1 MKRVLASFGILSLV
15 LALSACSEDLVEEV
29 TPFSVTYVDED
40 GTLIVSY
47 EVMPGEKAPVPE
59 DPFKEGYTFE
69 SWNNVAQ
76 NVNSDIE
83 IRATYTLIERIIE
96 PTILVLT
103 YLEGIEPTLN
113 HFFDI
118 PVEIVRSLE
127 GLNLSDYVRVLVLY
141 EDVLRSELHPSRIG
155 APTVLED
162 QFTTFKDN
170 QGVELTVVYLKDVAA
185 FETFFEILDETLFDL
200 EGIQITYAFYPLE
213 GITVYDSSSQFDVQR
228 LVDLFDGAAIARRG
242 EDLKWWTTSQA
253 IYMFLGTTIP
263 SFLSS
268 YTDQIRPLDNQIT
281 EIITERGQRLII
293 GRSTSVDASE
303 YYDSFL
309 RLVTSGIEGTM
320 RIPGYRPER
329 LSTPQTRIAPPE
341 MCYTEEL
348 RGLKYPT
355 NLPHEVTLSHDI
367 PLRRVK
373 STGKIVALNVRISF
387 NEYPSTISDEAF
399 RSYILEATKTSD
411 AFFDEMSNGQLTFEW
426 IHLEDVVYVPFFLD
440 PSMTPDNPNYE
451 SRINEHI
458 ALVTSIVEETIDLTE
473 VEIINFY
480 WAPGIPDYVYG
491 GLSAL
496 IYERM
501 DTQRG
506 NIYNYNVK
514 KFEMRYIDDP
524 IVFARNIYHGMAHN
538 LGLSDIYIQQ
548 WVPEFMG
555 KPPNY
560 KYGNWDIMTSA
571 INELN
576 AWHRWILSWID
587 DDQVHCIPPTE
598 DAEYEV
604 FLEPLNEDEGETRI
618 IVIPLS
624 ETETIYIE
632 LRGPGTFCPEE
643 RWRSY
648 SYPWLQGGC
657 TQNVLVTHLNTMKG
671 NGHGPKQILRP
682 ARSNEEDY
690 SDALLLTGEF
700 VTFNNITITHSER
713 YGSGSVITIRFNN

>member
-1 MKRVLASFGILSLV
+1 MKRVLASFGIISLILV
-15 LALSACSEDLVEEV
+15 SSACSEAVVEEV
-29 TPFSVTYVDED
+29 KPFNVTYVDSD
-40 GTLIVSY
+40 GTLIASY
-47 EVMPGEKAPVPE
+47 EVMPGENAPVPE
-59 DPFKEGYTFE
+59 APFKEGYTFE
-69 SWNNVAQ
+69 GWSDVARNVT
-76 NVNSDIE
+76 SDSE
-83 IRATYTLIERIIE
+83 ISAVYTVIERIIE

-103 YLEGIEPTLN
+103 YLEGIESTLDQ
-113 HFFDI
+113 FFDI
-118 PVEIVRSLE
+118 PVEMVRSLE
-127 GLNLSDYVRVLVLY
+127 GINLSDYVRVLVLY
-141 EDVLRSELHPSRIG
+141 EDVLRADLHPSRIG
-155 APTVLED
+155 APTIRED
-162 QFTTFKDN
+162 QFLTFN
-170 QGVELTVVYLKDVAA
+170 HSQGVEITLVYLKDVAA
-185 FETFFEILDETLFDL
+185 FETFFETLDETLFDL
-200 EGIQITYAFYPLE
+200 EGIQISYEFYPLE
-213 GITVYDSSSQFDVQR
+213 GITVYDNSSQFDVQR
-228 LVDLFDGAAIARRG
+228 LVDLFDGAVIARRG
-242 EDLKWWTTSQA
+242 EDLKWWTTSQD
-253 IYMFLGTTIP
+253 IYMFLGHTIP
-263 SFLSS
+263 SFLNT
-268 YTDQIRPLDNQIT
+268 YADQIRRLDNQVT

-309 RLVTSGIEGTM
+309 RLVASGIKGTM
-320 RIPGYRPER
+320 RIPGYRPDR
-329 LSTPQTRIAPPE
+329 LSIPQTRIASPE

-348 RGLKYPT
+348 RGPKYPT
-355 NLPHEVTLSHDI
+355 NLPYEVTLSHDI
-367 PLRRVK
+367 PLKRLP
-373 STGKIVALNVRISF
+373 STGTIVGLNVMISF

-399 RSYILEATKTSD
+399 RGYILEATKTSD
-411 AFFDEMSNGQLTFEW
+411 AFFDEMSNGQLSFEW
-426 IHLEDVVYVPFFLD
+426 IHLEDVIYVPFFLD

-451 SRINEHI
+451 RRIDEHI

-473 VEIINFY
+473 VQIINFY

-496 IYERM
+496 LHERM

-524 IVFARNIYHGMAHN
+524 VVFARNTYHGIAHN
-538 LGLSDIYIQQ
+538 LGLSDIYVQQ
-548 WVPEFMG
+548 WVPEFIG

-560 KYGNWDIMTSA
+560 KYGNWDMMTSA

-604 FLEPLNEDEGETRI
+604 FLEPLNDDEGETRI

-643 RWRSY
+643 RWRSFT
-648 SYPWLQGGC
+648 YPWLQGGC

-671 NGHGPKQILRP
+671 NGNGPKQILRP
-682 ARSNEEDY
+682 ARSNQEDY

-713 YGSGSVITIRFNN
+713 YGSGSVITIRFGE

>member
-1 MKRVLASFGILSLV
+1 
-15 LALSACSEDLVEEV
+15 
-29 TPFSVTYVDED
+29 
-40 GTLIVSY
+40 
-47 EVMPGEKAPVPE
+47 
-59 DPFKEGYTFE
+59 
-69 SWNNVAQ
+69 
-76 NVNSDIE
+76 
-83 IRATYTLIERIIE
+83 
-96 PTILVLT
+96 
-103 YLEGIEPTLN
+103 
-113 HFFDI
+113 
-118 PVEIVRSLE
+118 
-127 GLNLSDYVRVLVLY
+127 
-141 EDVLRSELHPSRIG
+141 
-155 APTVLED
+155 
-162 QFTTFKDN
+162 
-170 QGVELTVVYLKDVAA
+170 
-185 FETFFEILDETLFDL
+185 
-200 EGIQITYAFYPLE
+200 
-213 GITVYDSSSQFDVQR
+213 
-228 LVDLFDGAAIARRG
+228 
-242 EDLKWWTTSQA
+242 
-253 IYMFLGTTIP
+253 
-263 SFLSS
+263 
-268 YTDQIRPLDNQIT
+268 
-281 EIITERGQRLII
+281 
-293 GRSTSVDASE
+293 
-303 YYDSFL
+303 
-309 RLVTSGIEGTM
+309 M

-548 WVPEFMG
+548 WIPEFMG

-682 ARSNEEDY
+682 ARSNQEDY

-713 YGSGSVITIRFNN
+713 YGSGSVITIRFND